1 MRQSRAQCCAR
12 GQNSFLAVH
21 FENFKNSTADVA
33 ALARLGASRVRVLI
47 EDMLAA
53 GSRAVFACLSLLSL
67 LFSFQYAARQ
77 QALAALQLGES
88 LGGAPISDI
97 PAMWGRHV
105 AALLGAY
112 GLMLASAALGGSADR
127 SVLLC
132 AVAYEAAAAAN
143 TEYTVGASTATRTAH
158 RVRCAATVAAV
169 AYEWT
174 RRPVKGQRRA

>member
-1 MRQSRAQCCAR
+1 M
-12 GQNSFLAVH
+12 
-21 FENFKNSTADVA
+21 
-33 ALARLGASRVRVLI
+33 LI